1 MLRILLQV
9 NGVALLGAF
18 ALAASWQDIAHRLI
32 MISALLQPLLL
43 ACLLLLYALNP
54 LLRRLSYWRG
64 MAAVLLL
71 VAAVVLPVYLLGERL
86 SILPAE
92 YGLFHLVQFTLLSV
106 AVAAVLLIYFR
117 LRTQALSPILHEAR
131 LRALQARIRPHF
143 LFNCINAVLA
153 IVRSNPKRAEVALE
167 DMADLFRAA
176 MAHSGDL
183 VPARREV
190 ELARHYLA
198 LEKLRMGERLK
209 VDWHIEEMPEDAQMP
224 PLMLQPLLENAVYH
238 GIEALAEGGVIGI
251 WLYRKGGKI
260 HVEVHNPR
268 EGHPARHEGNKMA
281 LSNIRERLALQ
292 FDVEANYA
300 VELGKDFYHV
310 HIMLPYIKEKPGEY
324 S

>member
-1 MLRILLQV
+1 MLRLLVLV
-9 NGVALLGAF
+9 NGVVLLGALV
-18 ALAASWQDIAHRLI
+18 LATSWQDIVSRLI
-32 MISALLQPLLL
+32 MTSALLQPLLL
-43 ACLLLLYALNP
+43 SCMLLLYALNSP
-54 LLRRLSYWRG
+54 LRRLSYWQG

-71 VAAVVLPVYLLGERL
+71 VAAVALPVYLLVEK
-86 SILPAE
+86 ILFIPAD
-92 YGLFHLVQFTLLSV
+92 YSLFQLLRFILLSV
-106 AVAAVLLIYFR
+106 AVAALLLTYFR

-131 LRALQARIRPHF
+131 LQALQARIRPHF

-153 IVRSNPKRAEVALE
+153 IVRSNPKRAEIALE

-176 MAHSGDL
+176 MTHSGDL
-183 VPARREV
+183 VAARREV

-209 VDWHIEEMPEDAQMP
+209 VDWHIEDLPEDAVMP

-238 GIEALAEGGVIGI
+238 GIEPLAQGGVIGI

-268 EGHPARHEGNKMA
+268 EDRPARHEGNKMA

>member
-1 MLRILLQV
+1 ML
-9 NGVALLGAF
+9 AT
-18 ALAASWQDIAHRLI
+18 SWQDIVNRLI

-43 ACLLLLYALNP
+43 SCMLLLYALNP
-54 LLRRLSYWRG
+54 LLRRVPYWQG

-71 VAAVVLPVYLLGERL
+71 VAAVALPVYLLGEML

-106 AVAAVLLIYFR
+106 AVATVLLIYFR
-117 LRTQALSPILHEAR
+117 LRSQALSPVLHEAR
-131 LRALQARIRPHF
+131 LKALQARIRPHF

-153 IVRSNPKRAEVALE
+153 IVRSNPKRAEIALE

-176 MAHSGDL
+176 MSHSGDL
-183 VPARREV
+183 VAARHEV
-190 ELARHYLA
+190 DLARHYLA

-209 VDWHIEEMPEDAQMP
+209 VDWHIEELPEDAQMP

-238 GIEALAEGGVIGI
+238 GIEQLAEGGIIGI

-268 EGHPARHEGNKMA
+268 EDRPARHEGNKMA

>member
-1 MLRILLQV
+1 MLRLLVLV
-9 NGVALLGAF
+9 NGVALLGSLV
-18 ALAASWQDIAHRLI
+18 LATSWQDIVNRLI

-43 ACLLLLYALNP
+43 SCLLLLYALNS
-54 LLRRLSYWRG
+54 LLRRLPYWRG
-64 MAAVLLL
+64 VAAVLLL
-71 VAAVVLPVYLLGERL
+71 VMAVALPVYLLGERL

-92 YGLFHLVQFTLLSV
+92 YGLFHLMQFTLLSV

-117 LRTQALSPILHEAR
+117 LRAQALSPVLHEAR
-131 LRALQARIRPHF
+131 LKALQARIRPHF

-153 IVRSNPKRAEVALE
+153 IVRSNPKRAEIALE
-167 DMADLFRAA
+167 DMADLFRTA
-176 MAHSGDL
+176 MSHSGDL
-183 VPARREV
+183 VAARREV

-209 VDWHIEEMPEDAQMP
+209 VDWHIEDLPEDAQMP

-238 GIEALAEGGVIGI
+238 GIEPLAQGGVIGI

-268 EGHPARHEGNKMA
+268 EDRTARHEGNKMA

-292 FDVEANYA
+292 FDVGANYA

-310 HIMLPYIKEKPGEY
+310 HIMLPYIKENPGEY